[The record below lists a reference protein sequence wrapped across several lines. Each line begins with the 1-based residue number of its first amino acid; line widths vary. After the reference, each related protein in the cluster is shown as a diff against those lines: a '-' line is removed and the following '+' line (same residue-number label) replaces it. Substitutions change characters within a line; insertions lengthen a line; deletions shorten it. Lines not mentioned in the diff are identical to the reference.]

1 VSILYLVALAGVAI
15 VLLAALFEAVAAV
28 SRKPKW
34 GESHRRHLV
43 AVVSHDRRQG
53 DLPFVGADR
62 RAGGA
67 SEHAP
72 LSDNGRR
79 AA

>member
-1 VSILYLVALAGVAI
+1 MSILYLVALAGVAI
-15 VLLAALFEAVAAV
+15 VLLAALFEAVTAV

-34 GESHRRHLV
+34 GELRQRHLV
-43 AVVSHDRRQG
+43 PVVSHDRREH

-62 RAGGA
+62 RAAGA
-67 SEHAP
+67 SQHAP
-72 LSDNGRR
+72 LSDTGRR